1 MPTGGKAVADIL
13 PARKREHGMSNRNLV
28 VLALCLG
35 GLLSACSVPIDGPSL
50 GYFYRGVGEHGY
62 HFYNERGPE

>member
-1 MPTGGKAVADIL
+1 
-13 PARKREHGMSNRNLV
+13 MSNRNLV

-35 GLLSACSVPIDGPSL
+35 GLLSACAVPIDGPPL
-50 GYFYRGVGEHGY
+50 GYFYRGAVEHGY